1 MLGKT
6 QEIDNETR
14 MSKEAEIKKK
24 KIKNKN
30 KNKNQNSIT
39 PWEIQLR
46 SLTSIDWNC
55 YRVKINLKFSSFFL
69 KKKQVKFRK
78 SNISE
83 TMTKYSGF

>member
-1 MLGKT
+1 MLGKA

-14 MSKEAEIKKK
+14 ISKEAEMKKK
-24 KIKNKN
+24 KIN

-55 YRVKINLKFSSFFL
+55 YRVKINLKFSSFF
-69 KKKQVKFRK
+69 KKK
-78 SNISE
+78 NIS
-83 TMTKYSGF
+83 

>member
-14 MSKEAEIKKK
+14 ISKEAEIKK

-39 PWEIQLR
+39 P
-46 SLTSIDWNC
+46 
-55 YRVKINLKFSSFFL
+55 
-69 KKKQVKFRK
+69 
-78 SNISE
+78 
-83 TMTKYSGF
+83 

>member
-14 MSKEAEIKKK
+14 ISKEAEIKK

-39 PWEIQLR
+39 LWEIQLR

-55 YRVKINLKFSSFFL
+55 YRLKINLKFSSFF
-69 KKKQVKFRK
+69 
-78 SNISE
+78 
-83 TMTKYSGF
+83 

>member
-14 MSKEAEIKKK
+14 ISKEAEIKKK

-39 PWEIQLR
+39 P
-46 SLTSIDWNC
+46 
-55 YRVKINLKFSSFFL
+55 
-69 KKKQVKFRK
+69 
-78 SNISE
+78 
-83 TMTKYSGF
+83 